1 MGKKADEVFSFIKAV
16 GEEWEAQKRAN
27 IEGTKEWESRQAE
40 NDLRSAYF
48 DTKSMGG
55 GWE

>member
-1 MGKKADEVFSFIKAV
+1 MSKKSDSVFSYFRAV
-16 GEEWEAQKRAN
+16 GEEWEAQKRAH
-27 IEGTKEWESRQAE
+27 IEGTKEWERRQIE

>member
-1 MGKKADEVFSFIKAV
+1 MGKKADEVFSFIKAA
-16 GEEWEAQKRAN
+16 GEEWEAKKRSY
-27 IEGTKEWESRQAE
+27 IEGTKEWEHRQIE

-55 GWE
+55 GWY